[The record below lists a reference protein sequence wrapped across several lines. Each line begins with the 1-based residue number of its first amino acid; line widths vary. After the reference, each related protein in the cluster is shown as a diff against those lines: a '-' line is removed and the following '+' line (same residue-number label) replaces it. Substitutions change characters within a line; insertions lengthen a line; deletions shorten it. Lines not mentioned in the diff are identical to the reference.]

1 MIGNCYSRI
10 QLNLISFL
18 ARGWSNIVIRRI
30 GCFKDKPRRA
40 AGSMVANQKGLKF
53 AVRDCA
59 HQARKRGYNIFAVQ
73 NGGECFLGPRA
84 KITYNKYGRSTKCR
98 GGKGGPW
105 ANDVY
110 HLIIKRMWKNSVDLF
125 LHTSFFVCLCC
136 LFSVMCYLEP
146 NFNFSFACFRWAAPK
161 TKTET
166 LPKTKTQTLPRTCSQ
181 ALWKAWVD
189 VVYFEFFMKGLYL
202 NTRSPFLIR
211 CQSDFVNQ
219 GLRIQFRR
227 KQVQKKLI

>member
-1 MIGNCYSRI
+1 
-10 QLNLISFL
+10 
-18 ARGWSNIVIRRI
+18 
-30 GCFKDKPRRA
+30 
-40 AGSMVANQKGLKF
+40 MVANQKGLKF

-59 HQARKRGYNIFAVQ
+59 HQARKRGYKIFAVQ

-110 HLIIKRMWKNSVDLF
+110 HLIIKRMWQNSVDLF

-189 VVYFEFFMKGLYL
+189 VVYFGFFMKGLYL
-202 NTRSPFLIR
+202 NTRFPFLIR

-219 GLRIQFRR
+219 GLRIHVEGN
-227 KQVQKKLI
+227 KYKKS